1 MKHLLLIALYLSSLS
16 VLAEEL
22 IPISAQQLE
31 NLGVKL
37 GKLTVVHSTPLMVVP
52 AKVVVPIMNDHIVST
67 LYAGLLDSI
76 KVNIGD
82 KVKKGQVL
90 ATLNSPALLEL
101 QRQHLTSINE
111 FELSEADFLR
121 DKKLYK
127 EKVISDRRWLKTRT
141 SHQIVKS
148 HVSETRQL
156 LKISGFSQQKVQALE
171 NSHHL
176 TAQLAIKSPI
186 SGVVLASKVKVGGRA
201 DALSPLFRVA
211 DTQTLWLEI
220 EIPQQHIQ
228 KINIGDTVRFSGMEQ
243 SARIFLI
250 GKNVHDV
257 SQTVLVQAVIESA
270 SEPVKLGQILSV
282 EVVSEHGQ
290 LMFQVLN
297 TALTELDGQPALFL
311 RKGTGFMLQPVTVLG
326 RDGLTASIAGD
337 FSQESVVAVK
347 GVIALK
353 ANLLGLGGDE

>member
-1 MKHLLLIALYLSSLS
+1 
-16 VLAEEL
+16 
-22 IPISAQQLE
+22 
-31 NLGVKL
+31 
-37 GKLTVVHSTPLMVVP
+37 
-52 AKVVVPIMNDHIVST
+52 
-67 LYAGLLDSI
+67 
-76 KVNIGD
+76 
-82 KVKKGQVL
+82 
-90 ATLNSPALLEL
+90 
-101 QRQHLTSINE
+101 
-111 FELSEADFLR
+111 
-121 DKKLYK
+121 
-127 EKVISDRRWLKTRT
+127 
-141 SHQIVKS
+141 
-148 HVSETRQL
+148 
-156 LKISGFSQQKVQALE
+156 
-171 NSHHL
+171 
-176 TAQLAIKSPI
+176 
-186 SGVVLASKVKVGGRA
+186 
-201 DALSPLFRVA
+201 
-211 DTQTLWLEI
+211 
-220 EIPQQHIQ
+220 
-228 KINIGDTVRFSGMEQ
+228 MEQ

-257 SQTVLVQAVIESA
+257 SQTVLVQAVIEPASA